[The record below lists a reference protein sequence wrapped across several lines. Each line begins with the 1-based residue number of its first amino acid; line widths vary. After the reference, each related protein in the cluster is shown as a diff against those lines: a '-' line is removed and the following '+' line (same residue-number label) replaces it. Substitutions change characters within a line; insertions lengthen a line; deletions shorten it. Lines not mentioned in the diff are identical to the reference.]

1 MTDKTES
8 IIKTLLKKEIEIRGL
23 KLTKEIE
30 RTINESFKPQI
41 GIYVRREWAL
51 KTAPQRIR
59 DTLYVGDGFIDLKEA
74 HTIYWWN
81 DAPFS
86 GGVYETPLPVGRYK
100 VTSMNE
106 KYFTCIY
113 VSPEAFEG
121 F

>member
-59 DTLYVGDGFIDLKEA
+59 DALYVGDGFIDLKEA
-74 HTIYWWN
+74 HTIYC
-81 DAPFS
+81 
-86 GGVYETPLPVGRYK
+86 
-100 VTSMNE
+100 MNK

-113 VSPEAFEG
+113 VPPEAFEG